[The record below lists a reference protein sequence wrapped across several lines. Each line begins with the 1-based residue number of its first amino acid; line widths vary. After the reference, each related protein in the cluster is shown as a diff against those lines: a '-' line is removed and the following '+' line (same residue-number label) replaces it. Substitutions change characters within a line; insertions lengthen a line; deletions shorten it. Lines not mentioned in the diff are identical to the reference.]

1 MRHHL
6 YFVHDSK
13 DVIRLLNTADCNSP
27 NKDDWPHDIDRS
39 LSCGMYTASSSDDLD
54 ELVLSDDI
62 SDVAILL
69 SLVWLSGLPAGEVSE
84 SRESEVG

>member
-1 MRHHL
+1 
-6 YFVHDSK
+6 
-13 DVIRLLNTADCNSP
+13 
-27 NKDDWPHDIDRS
+27 
-39 LSCGMYTASSSDDLD
+39 MYTASSSDDLE

-84 SRESEVG
+84 SRESEV